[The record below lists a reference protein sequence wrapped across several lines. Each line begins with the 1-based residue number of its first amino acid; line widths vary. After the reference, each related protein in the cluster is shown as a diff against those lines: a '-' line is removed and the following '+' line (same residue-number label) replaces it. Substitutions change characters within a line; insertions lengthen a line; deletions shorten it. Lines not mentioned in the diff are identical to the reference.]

1 MVDID
6 SVEPGEKYDL
16 RFVSKLA
23 LALWGHERLAVSS
36 VTGRKSNNASNNS
49 TPSIQLE
56 PEKLSFIK
64 GKCVLIGSC
73 INNYRTK

>member
-16 RFVSKLA
+16 RFISKLA
-23 LALWGHERLAVSS
+23 LALWGQERLAVSS
-36 VTGRKSNNASNNS
+36 VTGRKSNNAVNA

-64 GKCVLIGSC
+64 GENRICTTHLKE
-73 INNYRTK
+73 